1 MYKADETKF
10 SNVLLII
17 LAIALIGLIIVL
29 DRNIDISM
37 RLRSSFILV
46 IISVIIVS
54 LQLYI
59 FIKSL
64 YYEFTDKHLVI
75 GSSLKWYN
83 IYIEYENI
91 LAFDTRVNLINKI
104 GIYAFFGKRF
114 FIGKG
119 NIEGIGKT
127 RLYVTNSKKNI
138 YIMTEKEIYSISP
151 KDLDGFTRELKNRD
165 ISHERI
171 SRDITE
177 EDVLESD
184 EIAKRFF
191 LLNFILILTVIFVPI
206 IIYYMGY
213 LPAYIPRFSTMNN
226 LSIFIDVN
234 EYLNRVYMTGAL
246 SFLFLA
252 VMTLFS
258 RIYSKIDILYHYKI
272 LFIPLIVAVFRL
284 LFLLNDLALIYGR
297 I

>member
-17 LAIALIGLIIVL
+17 LATATISLFVVL

-46 IISVIIVS
+46 LMFVIIVS

-83 IYIEYENI
+83 IYIKYENI
-91 LAFDTRVNLINKI
+91 IAFDTRVNLINKI

-119 NIEGIGKT
+119 NIEGVGKT
-127 RLYVTNSKKNI
+127 KLYVTNSKKNI

-151 KDLDGFTRELKNRD
+151 KDLDGFTRELRNRG
-165 ISHERI
+165 IEQEKVERDV
-171 SRDITE
+171 RE
-177 EDVLESD
+177 EDILESD

-191 LLNFILILTVIFVPI
+191 LLNFIIILVVISVPI
-206 IIYYMGY
+206 IIYYLGY
-213 LPAYIPRFSTMNN
+213 LPDYIPRFSTTNN
-226 LSIFIDVN
+226 LNVFMDVN
-234 EYLNRVYMTGAL
+234 EYLNRVYMMGAL
-246 SFLFLA
+246 SFVFLA
-252 VMTLFS
+252 IMTLFS
-258 RIYSKIDILYHYKI
+258 RIYSKVDTLYHYKI
-272 LFIPLIVAVFRL
+272 LFIPLIVSIFSL
-284 LFLLNDLALIYGR
+284 LFLLNDLALIFGR